1 MCVGP
6 PTVPNM
12 QTEPRFDDGRTF
24 WKRKVYSL
32 ARTAEGIGKVRK
44 TPLVK
49 LEIFFLNKHLFY
61 KLFFFL
67 ILYTNMYYS

>member
-44 TPLVK
+44 TPLV
-49 LEIFFLNKHLFY
+49 
-61 KLFFFL
+61 
-67 ILYTNMYYS
+67 

>member
-1 MCVGP
+1 MNCMSKIIFYHTVNMCVGP

-32 ARTAEGIGKVRK
+32 ARTAQGIGKVRK

-49 LEIFFLNKHLFY
+49 LAMFF
-61 KLFFFL
+61 
-67 ILYTNMYYS
+67 